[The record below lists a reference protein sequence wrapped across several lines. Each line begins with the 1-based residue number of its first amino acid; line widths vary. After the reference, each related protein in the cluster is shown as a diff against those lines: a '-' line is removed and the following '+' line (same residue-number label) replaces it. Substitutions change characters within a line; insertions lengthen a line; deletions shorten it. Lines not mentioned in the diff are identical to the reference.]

1 MLYTEEV
8 LSQKIKKKNLRK
20 KAKNIVIC
28 IIVLPLLLYNISLV
42 VQAIVDSSETPSFF
56 GIKTYVVISGSMEP
70 EIQIGD
76 IVVAKNAKNE
86 NLNVGDIICFRQGQ
100 SVVTHRISQKN
111 EEGDDINYK
120 TKGDNN
126 NAEDTGTITKR
137 EIEGKVIKIIP
148 KLGKVSLMLQN
159 KIAIVVIIVIF
170 YIYLMHAHK
179 INQKKDERNFKRLK
193 YENEKA
199 NENKE

>member
-1 MLYTEEV
+1 M
-8 LSQKIKKKNLRK
+8 
-20 KAKNIVIC
+20 IC